1 MAKGFYPSTPEHP
14 VVDVMHGVTI
24 EDPYRWLED
33 GEAPETRAW
42 VDRQNA
48 LTEQM
53 LGDLPLRAE
62 IRDRWLQLAA
72 AGSVGGPRWVGPY
85 LYYQQRS
92 GSENQPVLM
101 RSREGAEEPEV
112 VLDPNLQ
119 HASGLVSLDWYQPS
133 LDGRWLLYGYSA
145 SGDEWSTLYGRDLS
159 TGADLDLAIP
169 RARMASAAWLPDG
182 QSFFYTRYPL
192 VGSVPDGELSYHSR
206 VYYHRMGTDYRQD
219 PVVFGEGRDRRDIP
233 HVDLTDDGRFLLVT
247 VFMGWTRSEIFWAD
261 LEREGGLLFEPLVTG
276 LDGLFHPVLEGH
288 ALYLMTNW
296 QAPNWRVLAVDLEGD
311 EVSLEDAVEVV
322 PEREHE
328 ALQDGAVVE
337 GGLLLH
343 YLQDAQSRLV
353 VYHPEA
359 GTEEVVPLPDLGSV
373 VQVAA
378 RRDRTTAYVS
388 FQSFGL
394 RPGLWSLDVKTAHM
408 MPYRIVEETVALRP
422 VTVTQEWCRSRDGT
436 AIPLFVVR
444 RSDLGAGPHPTILSG
459 YGGFNIS
466 NTPTYAHD
474 VRVWVELGG
483 VYALATLR
491 GGGEYGE
498 RWHRAGMLE
507 QKQHVFDDFI
517 AAAEH
522 LVAEGHTDPAH
533 LAIWGRSNGG
543 LLVGAALTQRPDLF
557 RAVASGVPL
566 LDMLRYHRFLIADLW
581 TAEYGSADVAEQF
594 SYLQAYSPYHQVK
607 PGTAYPAV
615 LLYAAHSDS
624 RVDPL
629 HARKMAALLQA
640 STRSDRPVLLR
651 EEFDAGHGVG
661 KPVVKQG
668 DEYADI
674 LTFLGWQTGLEP
686 G

>member
-1 MAKGFYPSTPEHP
+1 MSTEVYPPTPERP
-14 VVDVMHGVTI
+14 VVDVMHGVTVV
-24 EDPYRWLED
+24 DPYRWLED

-42 VDRQNA
+42 LDRQNA
-48 LTEQM
+48 LTEHT
-53 LGDLPLRAE
+53 LGALSLRSE
-62 IRDRWLQLAA
+62 IRDRWLQLAQ

-85 LYYQQRS
+85 LYYQERQ

-101 RSREGAEEPEV
+101 RSREGTGDPEV

-133 LDGRWLLYGYSA
+133 RDGRWLLYGYSA

-169 RARMASAAWLPDG
+169 RARMASVAWLPDG
-182 QSFFYTRYPL
+182 ASFFYTRYPL
-192 VGSVPDGELSYHSR
+192 VGSVPDDELSYHSR
-206 VYYHRMGTDYRQD
+206 VYYHRMGTDFRQD

-233 HVDLTDDGRFLLVT
+233 HVDITEDGRFLVVT
-247 VFMGWTRSEIFWAD
+247 IFMGWTRSDVFWAD
-261 LEREGGLLFEPLVTG
+261 LEHEGAVVFQPLVTG
-276 LDGLFHPVLEGH
+276 LDGLFEAVPEGH

-296 QAPNWRVLAVDLEGD
+296 QAPNWRVLRVDLDGD
-311 EVSLEDAVEVV
+311 DVDFADAVEVV

-328 ALQDGAVVE
+328 ALQEGALVE

-343 YLQDAQSRLV
+343 YLQDARSRLV
-353 VYHPEA
+353 VYHPATGGETA
-359 GTEEVVPLPDLGSV
+359 VRLPELGSV
-373 VQVAA
+373 VQLAA
-378 RRDRTTAYVS
+378 RADRPYAYVS
-388 FQSFGL
+388 YQSFGL
-394 RPGLWSLDVKTAHM
+394 RPGIWAVDVRTGDM
-408 MPYRIVEETVALRP
+408 GPYRMVEETVASKP
-422 VTVTQEWCRSRDGT
+422 VTVTQEWCRSQDGT
-436 AIPLFVVR
+436 AIPVFVVR
-444 RSDLGAGPHPTILSG
+444 RSDLGPGPHPTILSG
-459 YGGFNIS
+459 YGGFNVS

-474 VRVWVELGG
+474 VRVWVEMGG

-491 GGGEYGE
+491 GGAEYGE

-507 QKQHVFDDFI
+507 QKQHVFDDFL

-522 LVAEGHTDPAH
+522 LIEAGHTDTAH

-557 RAVASGVPL
+557 QAVACGVPL
-566 LDMLRYHRFLIADLW
+566 LDMLRYQRFLIADLW
-581 TAEYGSADVAEQF
+581 TAEYGSAEVAEQF
-594 SYLQAYSPYHQVK
+594 PYLYAYSPYHHVT
-607 PGTAYPAV
+607 PGTLYPAV

-640 STRSDRPVLLR
+640 STGSDRPVLLR

-661 KPVVKQG
+661 KPVAKQV

-674 LTFLGWQTGLEP
+674 LAFLGWQTGL
-686 G
+686 GAS